1 MRLAM
6 LLQCILCI
14 MLIHVSLHCQWSLNV
29 LTVCFSLAATA
40 VTVVGNSVLLMDPS
54 ELAALKQVTRYL
66 VRLPRVPGELAV
78 TCYFS

>member
-1 MRLAM
+1 MY
-6 LLQCILCI
+6 
-14 MLIHVSLHCQWSLNV
+14 MLIHVSLHYQWSLNV

-40 VTVVGNSVLLMDPS
+40 VTVVGNSVLLMHPS